1 MKLWLACPAVLAL
14 SVAGARAGGSEGGA
28 IPPMSG
34 VTNPAQARVDYMLK
48 CQGCHRP
55 DGTGDA
61 HSTPSM
67 KGSVARFL
75 HVKGGREFLGR
86 VPGVASVDLGDARL
100 ADVLNWSLYRF
111 DAGNIPANFRPYTA
125 AEIKMLRQ
133 KPLRVE
139 RGEARARLVAQMGN

>member
-1 MKLWLACPAVLAL
+1 MKFWFACLGVLAL
-14 SVAGARAGGSEGGA
+14 SVAGAQAGGSTGVVSAA
-28 IPPMSG
+28 IPG
-34 VTNPAQARVDYMLK
+34 VVNPAQARVDYMLK

-86 VPGVASVDLGDARL
+86 VPGVASVDLSDARL
-100 ADVLNWSLYRF
+100 ADVLNWTLYRF
-111 DAGNIPANFRPYTA
+111 DGGNVPVDFKPYSP
-125 AEIKMLRQ
+125 EELKILRQ
-133 KPLRVE
+133 KPLRIE
-139 RGEARARLVAQMGN
+139 RGETRARLVAQMGG